1 MVYKAWLDSKDIP
14 VKPPELAPQA
24 PQANK
29 EQLVLLGILVQ
40 LVLRAQMGLRAFP
53 VREVSLEHAEIRV
66 RKVLLALRVPR
77 ALKAPQV
84 HVVLKVIPEQW
95 AQLVILDKKAQLA
108 QPVTKDQL
116 D

>member
-14 VKPPELAPQA
+14 VKLSELAPQA

-29 EQLVLLGILVQ
+29 EQLVL
-40 LVLRAQMGLRAFP
+40 RAQMGLRAFP
-53 VREVSLEHAEIRV
+53 VRKVLLEHAEIRV

-95 AQLVILDKKAQLA
+95 VPLVILDKKAQLA